1 MCIVKIPK
9 LLVEFYNKEIIF
21 SIIMCT
27 GVLIKVGM
35 NMYWAVKGKYV
46 RIYMEIEFHK
56 PLISKLMVENLL
68 L

>member
-21 SIIMCT
+21 SIIMCIE
-27 GVLIKVGM
+27 VLIKVGM